1 MPSTGRYRVLALAST
16 DLLDRTGVSSRTL
29 QSCANLL
36 QKFPLGVIEL
46 LIVHPLTARF
56 EWVDLPKCV
65 KDIAEMRLFGLAA
78 TEDLYDVYGVPKE
91 QGAMVVV
98 RPDGYVGMI
107 GHLSEVDD
115 VEAYFRGCLVGLA
128 GDA

>member
-1 MPSTGRYRVLALAST
+1 
-16 DLLDRTGVSSRTL
+16 
-29 QSCANLL
+29 
-36 QKFPLGVIEL
+36 VIEL